1 MNLQPPK
8 QFPMSLEEFIQS
20 NGIDPVKKEILL
32 SSPNVRQ
39 HTMMTENQWKQTLNQ
54 MLKQPA

>member
-1 MNLQPPK
+1 MNLNPPK

-20 NGIDPVKKEILL
+20 NNIDRIKKEILL
-32 SSPNVRQ
+32 SSPRVKQ
-39 HTMMTENQWKQTLNQ
+39 HTRMTENQWKQTLNQ